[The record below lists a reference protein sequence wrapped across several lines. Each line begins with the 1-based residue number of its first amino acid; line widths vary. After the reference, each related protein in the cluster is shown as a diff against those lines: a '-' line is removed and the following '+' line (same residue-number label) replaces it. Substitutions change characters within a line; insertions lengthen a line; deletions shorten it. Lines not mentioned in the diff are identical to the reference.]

1 MTVSIL
7 TLFLLHF
14 WDTPRALRRGPQ
26 GTRGI
31 PVPEGKPGSQVGKA
45 ATLMTFGEGSG
56 EQSYRTA
63 LKRKWAGRLN
73 KILY

>member
-14 WDTPRALRRGPQ
+14 WDTPRALGRGPQ
-26 GTRGI
+26 GTRWVL
-31 PVPEGKPGSQVGKA
+31 VPEGRPGSQVGKA
-45 ATLMTFGEGSG
+45 APPMTFGEGSG
-56 EQSYRTA
+56 EQCYRTA
-63 LKRKWAGRLN
+63 LKRKWAGRMN